1 MDNSTRKSLICA
13 PRSASFSDRLAPG
26 AIVRFYH
33 TEASAGARGRLNT
46 ATLSS
51 RSQSRY
57 DGVLGAMNLSR
68 TGLTLRRAY
77 SSSLPRFH
85 RTKVLKKHDREIIQ
99 ARREWNQLHEA
110 KAEEMGLGWRTVV
123 SSILHRYPV
132 IRPEAEPWE
141 SDMENLQDMINDK
154 KRDHFLDQTLGT
166 DSQMIEEKNPTFEE
180 ILESMPFKP
189 ASRITEADE
198 KDDRRSMNRMLD
210 KSCFL
215 VVKRNR
221 EDKAWQFPQ
230 GKLSEEKDGKSPRST
245 AERVLDRAVG
255 KVNRYFISNAPVGH
269 VCYPYQEDM
278 QKKRGEYGAKVF
290 FYRAQLIQGTI
301 KLETRLYT
309 DYAWIGRKEVGEYFD
324 EQTADLIH
332 AILPE

>member
-1 MDNSTRKSLICA
+1 MRSSLA
-13 PRSASFSDRLAPG
+13 RL
-26 AIVRFYH
+26 
-33 TEASAGARGRLNT
+33 S
-46 ATLSS
+46 
-51 RSQSRY
+51 
-57 DGVLGAMNLSR
+57 
-68 TGLTLRRAY
+68 LRRPY
-77 SSSLPRFH
+77 SSSVPKLQR
-85 RTKVLKKHDREIIQ
+85 RKVLKKHDREIIQ
-99 ARREWNQLHEA
+99 ARREWNELHEG

-132 IRPEAEPWE
+132 IRPESEPWE
-141 SDMENLQDMINDK
+141 SDMEDLQDMINNK
-154 KRDHFLDQTLGT
+154 KREYFLEQTLGT
-166 DSQMIEEKNPTFEE
+166 DSQMIEENNPTFEE

-198 KDDRRSMNRMLD
+198 MNDRRSMNRMLD

-230 GKLSEEKDGKSPRST
+230 GKVNADKDGKSPRAT

-255 KVNRYFISNAPVGH
+255 KVNRYFISNAPIGH
-269 VCYPYQEDM
+269 VCYPYPADM

-324 EQTADLIH
+324 EQTAELIH